1 MSAVRGPEFESK
13 DSSLANTPTPR
24 MFATE
29 VGTKSPEAVGGDLT
43 VPKHFQQEI
52 SISETTLSQMITTSN
67 LDENKSRSD
76 ADVGTEKVRSVSP
89 SKSVRFAED
98 NAMDADLQNSKEM
111 KEQTNIAKQQET
123 REGNIDGKNKKPD
136 DDGDGDDAESVK
148 KKNKQNTKSCKSD
161 DIKEIY
167 KKDDDDDDDKDDNK
181 NKDKSNQ
188 GNPDTSSRVSSGKS
202 RTDQSNESKSKD
214 GKSSDSQGK
223 KQSRCANLRSQS
235 SSKGSSCSKF
245 LQSSA
250 SKAHKNVLQVQT
262 VIHANT
268 AQNILGPESPH
279 RSRTPSRSCSPT
291 YGKLFDQ
298 DSLLNNQK
306 CLVDSEFDYLS
317 QRSKVKFMIEDDEEP
332 QVETIFMEDDNSISL
347 RPDQNITFEAIE
359 SELESL
365 RLTIQN
371 KLSDEQ
377 SEETIIDDE
386 AVDEIDTEAKEL
398 DTAKTLLIEGRNPA
412 SMRRGSTVDTT
423 RSEYTDL
430 IEKYRKKCMDR
441 SECCG
446 AFSDMLVSPR
456 KQSTYAYPN
465 SASDKL
471 SHDQPISP
479 GHSAIDSNNMKLKSH
494 ENSSVTYVSDSG
506 CGSIDNL
513 SEVSGSASLALSDVP
528 RLNLDGNTSDLDDTE
543 PSSSRQGRDD
553 ETGTLVDEAEFDASK
568 NILEMVCEVLPPPLP
583 PQKKTGRKQT

>member
-1 MSAVRGPEFESK
+1 MSAVRAPEFESK

-67 LDENKSRSD
+67 LDENKFKSD
-76 ADVGTEKVRSVSP
+76 ADMGTEKVRSVSP

-123 REGNIDGKNKKPD
+123 REGNIDGKNMKSD
-136 DDGDGDDAESVK
+136 DDDAESVK
-148 KKNKQNTKSCKSD
+148 KKNKQNTNSCKSD
-161 DIKEIY
+161 DIKDLY
-167 KKDDDDDDDKDDNK
+167 KKDDDDDKDKDDNK

-188 GNPDTSSRVSSGKS
+188 SNPDTSSRGSSGKN
-202 RTDQSNESKSKD
+202 RTDKSNESKSKD

-223 KQSRCANLRSQS
+223 KQSRCASLRSQS

-306 CLVDSEFDYLS
+306 YLVDSEFDYLS
-317 QRSKVKFMIEDDEEP
+317 HRSKVKFMIEDDEEP
-332 QVETIFMEDDNSISL
+332 QVETIFIEDDKNISL
-347 RPDQNITFEAIE
+347 KPDQNITFEAIE
-359 SELESL
+359 SELEFL
-365 RLTIQN
+365 RHTIQN

-386 AVDEIDTEAKEL
+386 NVDETDTEAKEL

-412 SMRRGSTVDTT
+412 SLRRGSTVDTT
-423 RSEYTDL
+423 RSEYIDL

-465 SASDKL
+465 STSDKL

-479 GHSAIDSNNMKLKSH
+479 GRSAIDSNNLKLKSH
-494 ENSSVTYVSDSG
+494 ENSSVTHVSDSG

-528 RLNLDGNTSDLDDTE
+528 RLNLDENTSDLDDTE
-543 PSSSRQGRDD
+543 PSSSRQGRDE
-553 ETGTLVDEAEFDASK
+553 ETGTLVDKAEFDASK
-568 NILEMVCEVLPPPLP
+568 NILEMVCDDLPPPQP

>member
-67 LDENKSRSD
+67 LDENKSKSD

-111 KEQTNIAKQQET
+111 KEQTNIAKQLET
-123 REGNIDGKNKKPD
+123 REGNIDGNNKKPD
-136 DDGDGDDAESVK
+136 DDNDAECVK

-161 DIKEIY
+161 DIKDLY
-167 KKDDDDDDDKDDNK
+167 KKDDDDDKDKDDNK
-181 NKDKSNQ
+181 KMDKSNQ
-188 GNPDTSSRVSSGKS
+188 GNPDTSSRGSSGKS
-202 RTDQSNESKSKD
+202 RTDKSNESKSKD

-245 LQSSA
+245 LHSSA

-262 VIHANT
+262 VLHANT

-279 RSRTPSRSCSPT
+279 RSRTPSRSCSPS

-359 SELESL
+359 SELEFL
-365 RLTIQN
+365 RHTIQN

-377 SEETIIDDE
+377 SEEIIIDDE
-386 AVDEIDTEAKEL
+386 NVDEIDTEAKEL
-398 DTAKTLLIEGRNPA
+398 DTAKTLLIEGRNPV
-412 SMRRGSTVDTT
+412 SLRRGSTVDTT

-471 SHDQPISP
+471 SHDQPVSP
-479 GHSAIDSNNMKLKSH
+479 GRSAIDSNNLKLKSH

-568 NILEMVCEVLPPPLP
+568 NILEMVCDVLPPPQP

>member
-1 MSAVRGPEFESK
+1 MRGPEFESK

-67 LDENKSRSD
+67 LDENKSKSD

-123 REGNIDGKNKKPD
+123 REGNIDGKNKKSD
-136 DDGDGDDAESVK
+136 DDDDAESVM

-161 DIKEIY
+161 DIKDLY
-167 KKDDDDDDDKDDNK
+167 KKDDDDDKDKDDNK

-188 GNPDTSSRVSSGKS
+188 GNVDTSSRGSSGKS
-202 RTDQSNESKSKD
+202 RTDKSNESKSKD

-250 SKAHKNVLQVQT
+250 SKAHQNVLQVQT
-262 VIHANT
+262 VIHPNT

-279 RSRTPSRSCSPT
+279 RSRTPSRSCTPT

-359 SELESL
+359 SELEFL
-365 RLTIQN
+365 RHTIQN

-386 AVDEIDTEAKEL
+386 NDDEVDTEAKEL

-423 RSEYTDL
+423 QSEYTDL

-471 SHDQPISP
+471 SHDQPVSP
-479 GHSAIDSNNMKLKSH
+479 GRSAIDSNSLKFKFH
-494 ENSSVTYVSDSG
+494 ENSSVTYISDSG

-543 PSSSRQGRDD
+543 PSSSRQGRED
-553 ETGTLVDEAEFDASK
+553 ETGTLVDEAEFNASK
-568 NILEMVCEVLPPPLP
+568 NILEMVCDVLPPPQP
-583 PQKKTGRKQT
+583 PRKKTGRKQT